1 MTVQISRRNIL
12 KSTAFAAAGFIPAAA
27 AVAQTAKIPSQWDET
42 TDIIIVGSGFAGLS
56 AAVGAS
62 NAGAKVIILE
72 KMPTIGGNSVINA
85 GDMCAV
91 GTPQQAAKSVKDSP
105 ELLAQDMLR
114 NGLFLNDPKKVKFVA
129 EHANDNYKWLVDE
142 IGVEFMPVV
151 GFTGGHSVPRAV
163 TTTTGSGSGI
173 IMPLA
178 AYLKKKG
185 IEPRTRNYVER
196 IYRDDNGR
204 VVGLCVREGYR
215 FGKEGSGRPKNI
227 QATKAVLFAHGGFG
241 ADVKYRSLLD
251 PKLTEIFKTT
261 NQPGA
266 TSEMWKEAARIG
278 GMMIQSDW
286 IQCTPW
292 NNPLEKGMGYT
303 WNFGQYVA
311 GEAGIWV
318 NTEGKRFVNENANRK
333 VRADAILVEQG
344 KGLKAV
350 ALANKAATASLEGR
364 RPGFMDKAL
373 KDNLIKQYDSL
384 DALAADWKMPADALK
399 ASIAQLN
406 GYFKDGKDPQF
417 GRIVKDLKPMEEGP
431 WYAMEMS
438 PKVHHCMG
446 GLATT
451 IDGKVLDVSTLEP
464 IPGLY
469 AAGEATGG
477 THGAVRMGTNA
488 ILDCLVMGRAAGTAA
503 ATQG

>member
-1 MTVQISRRNIL
+1 MTVQLSRRNIL
-12 KSTAFAAAGFIPAAA
+12 KSTALAAAGFIPAAA
-27 AVAQTAKIPSQWDET
+27 AIAQTTKIPSQWDET

-62 NAGAKVIILE
+62 NTGAKVIVLE

-91 GTPQQAAKSVKDSP
+91 GTPQQAAKNVKDSP

-163 TTTTGSGSGI
+163 TTTAGSGSGI

-227 QATKAVLFAHGGFG
+227 QATKAVLLAHGGFG

-278 GMMIQSDW
+278 GM
-286 IQCTPW
+286 
-292 NNPLEKGMGYT
+292 
-303 WNFGQYVA
+303 
-311 GEAGIWV
+311 
-318 NTEGKRFVNENANRK
+318 
-333 VRADAILVEQG
+333 
-344 KGLKAV
+344 
-350 ALANKAATASLEGR
+350 
-364 RPGFMDKAL
+364 
-373 KDNLIKQYDSL
+373 
-384 DALAADWKMPADALK
+384 
-399 ASIAQLN
+399 
-406 GYFKDGKDPQF
+406 
-417 GRIVKDLKPMEEGP
+417 
-431 WYAMEMS
+431 
-438 PKVHHCMG
+438 
-446 GLATT
+446 
-451 IDGKVLDVSTLEP
+451 
-464 IPGLY
+464 
-469 AAGEATGG
+469 
-477 THGAVRMGTNA
+477 
-488 ILDCLVMGRAAGTAA
+488 
-503 ATQG
+503 